1 MRTRLP
7 PQVVAVVG
15 NSWSG
20 LSRWGQEITVK
31 VYGVAVMMPQ
41 GYSRVPNSLIECK

>member
-1 MRTRLP
+1 MGGFAVRTRQPLNFFG
-7 PQVVAVVG
+7 AVG

-20 LSRWGQEITVK
+20 LLCWGQEITVK

-41 GYSRVPNSLIECK
+41 G

>member
-1 MRTRLP
+1 MGRL
-7 PQVVAVVG
+7 AVRNRQPFLGWSG

-20 LSRWGQEITVK
+20 LLCWGQEITVK

-41 GYSRVPNSLIECK
+41 G